1 MKSYKILF
9 VAVLTA
15 FLISACGNDSEVS
28 NASGNLSDADMEVEA
43 FNELP
48 SCVEKREGKIAYV
61 VDLDQGYVC
70 RNGEWIEKEVA
81 VINKNIKYGSLKDSR
96 DGRTYKTVVIGSQ
109 TWMAEN
115 LNYKTDNSY
124 CYKDSAKSCDEYG
137 RLYAWAA
144 AINACPDGWR
154 LPMMIEWE
162 TLIGTVGN
170 PATAGKM
177 LKSTNGWNG
186 FGNGTDDYA
195 FSALPA
201 GKWNSFVNSYGSRY
215 HEANFWSSTEYED
228 AWAFFVRLDSEF
240 DYADL
245 GYYTSREHGFSVRC
259 VKD

>member
-1 MKSYKILF
+1 MKSYIALFF
-9 VAVLTA
+9 VALAA
-15 FLISACGNDSEVS
+15 FFISACGDDSGTTSGGYTQHS
-28 NASGNLSDADMEVEA
+28 NADMEVKE
-43 FNELP
+43 FKNLP
-48 SCVEKREGKIAYV
+48 SCIEKREGKTAYV
-61 VDLDQGYVC
+61 VDQDQGYIC

-81 VINKNIKYGSLKDSR
+81 VIKYGSLKDSR
-96 DGRTYKTVVIGSQ
+96 DGQTYKTVVIGSQ

-115 LNYKTDNSY
+115 LNYKTSDSY
-124 CYKDSAKSCDEYG
+124 CYKDSATSCDEYG
-137 RLYAWAA
+137 RLYAWTA
-144 AINACPDGWR
+144 AINACPGGWH

-162 TLIGTVGN
+162 TLIGAVGD

-201 GKWNSFVNSYGSRY
+201 GKWDSFVNLYGSRY
-215 HEANFWSSTEYED
+215 HEANFWSSTEYKD
-228 AWAFFVRLDSEF
+228 FRALFVRLDSEF

-245 GYYTSREHGFSVRC
+245 GYFTSKEHGFSVRC